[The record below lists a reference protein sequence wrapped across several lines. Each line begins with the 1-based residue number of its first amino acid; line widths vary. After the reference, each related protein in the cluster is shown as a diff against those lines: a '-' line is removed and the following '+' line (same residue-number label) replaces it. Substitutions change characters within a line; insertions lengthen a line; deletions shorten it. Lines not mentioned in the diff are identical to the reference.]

1 MRIAVP
7 GHLTGQILDLCH
19 RGLHGGHFSTD
30 RTYKTLAGRWWWEG
44 MYGAT
49 ERFVK
54 SCPECAIVSGTGR
67 HQPPPLHP
75 IPVNRPFQ
83 IVGVDVM
90 DLPVTTNGNK
100 HVVVFQDYLTKWPM
114 VYAIPDQKAHRIA
127 HILVDG
133 IPECLLSDR
142 GTNLLSHLLRDLCQM
157 LGIKKLNTTAYHP
170 QCDGMVERFNRT
182 LKAMLRKHSARFG
195 KQWDRFLSGV
205 LYAYRNTPHESTG
218 EKPSYLLFGTDL
230 RSPTEAAYLPPSE
243 LDWTVPEDYRV
254 EVTTMLSSARS
265 LAVEAIQKA
274 QKVYKHYYDR
284 KARQKPF
291 RVGDQVLIR
300 FPSEEQGKLR
310 KLSRPWHGPYRIIA
324 RDDPDISAVKV
335 YFPEENA
342 IQVHQMRVCFCP
354 PGFPLGYYWY
364 GANRHSEG
372 TLPRW
377 IERLFEN
384 NEVSIQSQPRMIW
397 SENPATEDNQEP
409 ESDLETGGVL
419 NTDFHLPGPDQHSRR
434 NEKTKYPLR
443 RRITKPS
450 RLYYSSLGSSFK

>member
-1 MRIAVP
+1 
-7 GHLTGQILDLCH
+7 
-19 RGLHGGHFSTD
+19 
-30 RTYKTLAGRWWWEG
+30 
-44 MYGAT
+44 MYSAT

-54 SCPECAIVSGTGR
+54 SCPEYAIVSGTGCR
-67 HQPPPLHP
+67 QPPPLHP
-75 IPVNRPFQ
+75 IPVHRPFQ

-100 HVVVFQDYLTKWPM
+100 HVVVFQDYRPM

-127 HILVDG
+127 RILVDEVIPFYR

-142 GTNLLSHLLRDLCQM
+142 GTNLLSHLMRDLCQM

-170 QCDGMVERFNRT
+170 ECDGMVERFNQT
-182 LKAMLRKHSARFG
+182 LKSMLRKHAARFG

-265 LAVEAIQKA
+265 LAVENIQKA

-291 RVGDQVLIR
+291 KEVLIR
-300 FPSEEQGKLR
+300 FPSEEQGKLK
-310 KLSRPWHGPYRIIA
+310 KLSRPWHGNYCERRP
-324 RDDPDISAVKV
+324 
-335 YFPEENA
+335 
-342 IQVHQMRVCFCP
+342 
-354 PGFPLGYYWY
+354 
-364 GANRHSEG
+364 RHLCS
-372 TLPRW
+372 
-377 IERLFEN
+377 
-384 NEVSIQSQPRMIW
+384 
-397 SENPATEDNQEP
+397 
-409 ESDLETGGVL
+409 
-419 NTDFHLPGPDQHSRR
+419 
-434 NEKTKYPLR
+434 
-443 RRITKPS
+443 
-450 RLYYSSLGSSFK
+450 